1 MIEGLALADAEAAHG
16 AGSTTVAPLVAAAV
30 DKTLTQAFA
39 GESVPPSRIRPTG
52 AELESE
58 VKIFRCV
65 RLVVEETK
73 FWANA
78 PSVVVLLY

>member
-39 GESVPPSRIRPTG
+39 GESGLSRCTVVVTVKNLKNQPPS
-52 AELESE
+52 SQMS
-58 VKIFRCV
+58 VKW
-65 RLVVEETK
+65 T
-73 FWANA
+73 
-78 PSVVVLLY
+78 